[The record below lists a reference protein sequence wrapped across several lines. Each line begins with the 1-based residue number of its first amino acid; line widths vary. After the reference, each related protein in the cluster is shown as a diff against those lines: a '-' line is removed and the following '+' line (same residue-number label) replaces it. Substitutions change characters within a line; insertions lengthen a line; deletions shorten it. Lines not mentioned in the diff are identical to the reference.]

1 MSRGKSFEAL
11 KAEIAQLE
19 IQAAAARRVEI
30 KEAVTS
36 IREVINKYSLTA
48 ADLGFKGQSLSMSRA
63 KVGTSRPGAGVPR
76 YLEPKSGK
84 TWTGFGK
91 PPVWIASAKN
101 RDIYLIDKGTAPP
114 SAAAAPSAPAKKSGA
129 AAKKQAPKQVT
140 KPATKS
146 AAKPASKPSAKAAAK
161 PLKKAA
167 KASASAPAKTPSPPA
182 TKAAAGVR
190 PKVAIRKVEGPKRP
204 RPAQRKAAV
213 KAGKGDASPE
223 VASASEAT
231 ATPAS

>member
-76 YLEPKSGK
+76 YLEPKTGK

-114 SAAAAPSAPAKKSGA
+114 SVAAAPSAPAKKSGA
-129 AAKKQAPKQVT
+129 AAKKQAPKQVA
-140 KPATKS
+140 KPATKP
-146 AAKPASKPSAKAAAK
+146 AAKP
-161 PLKKAA
+161 
-167 KASASAPAKTPSPPA
+167 ASAPAKTPSPPA

-190 PKVAIRKVEGPKRP
+190 PKVAVQKVEGPKRP
-204 RPAQRKAAV
+204 RSAARKAAV
-213 KAGKGDASPE
+213 GAGTGETAPAAASTPA
-223 VASASEAT
+223 ASAS
-231 ATPAS
+231 S